1 MPGGEPSNRL
11 GVTVKIIVGL
21 GNPGR
26 EYAQTRHN
34 IGFMVVDRLAHLAG
48 APSWK
53 RRFQAELCELVIEG
67 ERVVLVKPQTYM
79 NLSGH
84 AVRQVVQWYRVPLSN
99 LLVIFDDLD
108 LPFGALRLRAR
119 GSAGGHRGL
128 ASIIEQLGT
137 QEIPRLR
144 IGIGRGPGEATAHVL
159 SRFTSEEAQR
169 LPLIIDRAVEA
180 VRLWITAGITVAMN
194 EINRR
199 ADIGSEQVV
208 PGAGKESG

>member
-1 MPGGEPSNRL
+1 M
-11 GVTVKIIVGL
+11 KIIVGL

-34 IGFMVVDRLAHLAG
+34 IGFMVVDRLAQLASASG
-48 APSWK
+48 WK
-53 RRFQAELCELVIEG
+53 RRFQADLCETVFEG
-67 ERVVLVKPQTYM
+67 EPVVLVKPQTYM

-84 AVRQVVQWYRVPLSN
+84 AVRQVVHWYRVPVSD

-137 QEIPRLR
+137 QDVPRLR

-180 VRLWITAGITVAMN
+180 VRLWLTAGITAAMN

-199 ADIGSEQVV
+199 ADIEREQAM
-208 PGAGKESG
+208 PRAGKESG